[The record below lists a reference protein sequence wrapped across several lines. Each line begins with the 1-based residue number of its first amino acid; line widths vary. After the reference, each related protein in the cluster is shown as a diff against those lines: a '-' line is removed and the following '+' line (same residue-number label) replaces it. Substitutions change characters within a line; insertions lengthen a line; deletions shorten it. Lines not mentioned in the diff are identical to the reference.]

1 MQAGSTLYLTLASGT
16 LGVFLA
22 AGFFGIVSAGFNV
35 VPSVMYANYFGRSSL
50 GRIRGLGEAGV
61 LLGQGTG
68 PVIAGV
74 LFEIQGSYSMIFW
87 VFVALSLTC
96 SLVVLKAKTPVKRAA
111 TVAGG

>member
-1 MQAGSTLYLTLASGT
+1 
-16 LGVFLA
+16 
-22 AGFFGIVSAGFNV
+22 
-35 VPSVMYANYFGRSSL
+35 MYANYFGRSSL

-68 PVIAGV
+68 PVIVGI

-96 SLVVLKAKTPVKRAA
+96 SLVVLKAKAPVKRAA
-111 TVAGG
+111 TVAAG